1 MYTSIVTINESVII
15 CMYVNVFMTRNCTVY
30 DNKIYVLFCLKLQH
44 ECRSLCTILSSKSAN
59 IAQSAVLCSLNW
71 SQLVLISDRHL
82 KEMRPLIGN
91 WQI

>member
-15 CMYVNVFMTRNCTVY
+15 CMYVHVFMTRNCTVY
-30 DNKIYVLFCLKLQH
+30 VNKIYVLLCLKFQH

-59 IAQSAVLCSLNW
+59 IAQSAVLSSLDW

-82 KEMRPLIGN
+82 RPLIGN